1 MIIYKTKI
9 CQYKYN
15 CFFFFFFETKLFYK
29 ILTFVIDEGK
39 MVFVIS
45 IIFIVNYAY
54 FVLQFMNKNGRKC
67 NV

>member
-15 CFFFFFFETKLFYK
+15 CFFFFFETKLFYK